1 MPKNLMGIEDA
12 TKRQSCRV
20 LSRCYIDVTSC
31 RRRHQPL
38 TSPAESDD
46 KNLRTRL
53 PELQPQLYQ
62 LNYDFDFYP
71 TLLSSPLP
79 RNHPASGTLIP
90 PLPRFQLI
98 HLAQSFPSAQ
108 MSQSN
113 FTPALL
119 AGALAGTTVDLT
131 LFPLDTLKTR
141 LQSST
146 GFIASGGF
154 TGVYRGV
161 GSAIIGSAPG
171 AALFF
176 CTYEATK
183 TAFARRRDIS
193 DAHSLGGSGRGK
205 AIEHMVA
212 ASLGEVAACAV
223 RVPTEVVKQRAQ
235 AGQYSSSLLTL
246 KAILGQ
252 YKSIGVTG
260 VWRELYRGWSV
271 TIMREVP
278 FTIIQ
283 FPLWESMKSYRKKAS
298 GKDSVSAIESGLMGS
313 FAGAAAA
320 AATTPLDVLKTRMM
334 LEKEKK
340 PTRILLKEIIAKDGS
355 KAFFAGIGP
364 RVMWISI
371 GGAIFLG
378 SYQWAYNELA
388 RESEK
393 SK

>member
-1 MPKNLMGIEDA
+1 M
-12 TKRQSCRV
+12 
-20 LSRCYIDVTSC
+20 
-31 RRRHQPL
+31 
-38 TSPAESDD
+38 
-46 KNLRTRL
+46 
-53 PELQPQLYQ
+53 
-62 LNYDFDFYP
+62 
-71 TLLSSPLP
+71 
-79 RNHPASGTLIP
+79 
-90 PLPRFQLI
+90 
-98 HLAQSFPSAQ
+98 
-108 MSQSN
+108 
-113 FTPALL
+113 
-119 AGALAGTTVDLT
+119 
-131 LFPLDTLKTR
+131 
-141 LQSST
+141 
-146 GFIASGGF
+146 
-154 TGVYRGV
+154 YRGV

-183 TAFARRRDIS
+183 TAFARRRDV
-193 DAHSLGGSGRGK
+193 LGIHVSGKGK
-205 AIEHMVA
+205 AVEHMVA

-252 YKSIGVTG
+252 YKHIGITG

-283 FPLWESMKSYRKKAS
+283 FPLWESMKAYRKRGS
-298 GKDSVSAIESGLMGS
+298 GRDTVSAVESGLMGS
-313 FAGAAAA
+313 LAGAVAA

-340 PTRILLKEIIAKDGS
+340 PTRVLLKEIVARDGP

-388 RESEK
+388 RESKE
-393 SK
+393 